1 MNEADADSK
10 VHDLAEALSAL
21 GKELLCPICLCLL
34 EDPVRLSCNHSFC
47 KNCLEI
53 YLFKKAICPICKK
66 RQTKRVFAVSESL
79 VTIITN
85 YRTLASP
92 SALSLSQPLSPE
104 KQYHSILGVTD
115 LGESPTK
122 EKISEIHHSI
132 ETTRLELLKKERGS
146 YVWLVT
152 GLSASERRIIN
163 HVCTHSSV
171 RVVHEYCEEVTHCIT
186 SSKEARGS
194 LITKRTLNYLV
205 AILEHIPIVSIK
217 WVKKISRMIDS
228 MMNELRPD
236 SMTIMVKQEQFP
248 PIDMYWIRGDEQC
261 QKCILGSP
269 QRSLQ
274 NRCVG
279 RFTPPAPSR
288 ESIMDLIKH
297 GGGTVLQELDSN
309 QSQAIMIGDGT
320 VAESFNSNLYVSYFW
335 LLDCISNYR
344 IEDGYNYLLH

>member
-1 MNEADADSK
+1 M
-10 VHDLAEALSAL
+10 
-21 GKELLCPICLCLL
+21 
-34 EDPVRLSCNHSFC
+34 
-47 KNCLEI
+47 
-53 YLFKKAICPICKK
+53 
-66 RQTKRVFAVSESL
+66 
-79 VTIITN
+79 
-85 YRTLASP
+85 
-92 SALSLSQPLSPE
+92 
-104 KQYHSILGVTD
+104 
-115 LGESPTK
+115 
-122 EKISEIHHSI
+122 
-132 ETTRLELLKKERGS
+132 
-146 YVWLVT
+146 WLVT

-171 RVVHEYCEEVTHCIT
+171 RVVHEYCEEGESSSYHLFLVTHCIT

-274 NRCVG
+274 NRCGLFEGMSFLIVG

-344 IEDGYNYLLH
+344 IQDGYNYLLH